1 MYLSIT
7 QTSLVNTTF
16 FINFLAAALMET

>member
-1 MYLSIT
+1 MYLSFT
-7 QTSLVNTTF
+7 QTSLANNTF